1 MVRDGFSP
9 VIAHTEAFR
18 RHHEEAARANDN
30 QCRFCH
36 VETVNAQQDNC
47 SGCHSAMRPR
57 SHMVVRFNETTHG
70 RLAAMD
76 RKDCVTCHTSD
87 YCNRCHNI
95 PPRSH
100 FPLATFRQGL
110 HRNLAMLNLR
120 SCFVCHTFENT
131 CIECHQQAS
140 MVPRK

>member
-1 MVRDGFSP
+1 
-9 VIAHTEAFR
+9 
-18 RHHEEAARANDN
+18 
-30 QCRFCH
+30 
-36 VETVNAQQDNC
+36 
-47 SGCHSAMRPR
+47 MRPR

-100 FPLATFRQGL
+100 FPLATFRQGF

-131 CIECHQQAS
+131 CIECHQRAS
-140 MVPRK
+140 MGSRR